1 MQCSPYN
8 NDKFFKQHNTCFS
21 KTQLLHLAESLR
33 ISIPNN
39 SKKQHIWNSI
49 NQYMISKNKCD
60 DKNEH
65 CWLKYYPKH
74 IINRDSTHVP
84 QHPIDWFDNPYS
96 WLSNLDI
103 MNVMVQYERKYKL
116 FKFIG
121 VFPIDFA
128 SNNGFGKCISE
139 EICNLNI
146 NSLIKKYSS
155 FAAVFN
161 LDKHYEPGSHWVAI
175 YFNVNKS
182 SSNYGFY
189 YFDSNAIKPP
199 NEIINFY
206 KSIKTQIKGEDFKLE
221 YNIIQK
227 QFKNSECGM
236 FCIYFLTLCLKNIP
250 FEKIIKKPFNDDDV
264 HKLRKRFFRKPDP
277 NHK

>member
-21 KTQLLHLAESLR
+21 KSQLVHLAEYLQ
-33 ISIPNN
+33 ISISSN
-39 SKKQHIWNSI
+39 SKKQDIWNRI
-49 NQYMISKNKCD
+49 NEHMISNNLCD
-60 DKNEH
+60 NRNEH
-65 CWLKYYPKH
+65 CWLKYYPKQ
-74 IINRDSTHVP
+74 INNRDSTHVP
-84 QHPIDWFDNPYS
+84 QHPIDWFENPYS

-103 MNVMVQYERKYKL
+103 MNVMVQYEKKYKR

-128 SNNGFGKCISE
+128 SSNGFSKCVSE
-139 EICNLNI
+139 EMCNLKI
-146 NSLIKKYSS
+146 NSLAKKYSS

-175 YFNVNKS
+175 FFNINKS
-182 SSNYGFY
+182 DSNYGFY
-189 YFDSNAIKPP
+189 YFDSNAMKPP
-199 NEIINFY
+199 NEIIKFY
-206 KSIKTQIKGEDFKLE
+206 ESIKHQLKDEDFKLE

-227 QFKNSECGM
+227 QFKNTECGM
-236 FCIYFLTLCLKNIP
+236 FCIYFLTLCLKNIS
-250 FEKIIKKPFNDDDV
+250 FEKIIKKPFNDEDV
-264 HKLRKRFFRKPDP
+264 HKLRKRFFRKPN